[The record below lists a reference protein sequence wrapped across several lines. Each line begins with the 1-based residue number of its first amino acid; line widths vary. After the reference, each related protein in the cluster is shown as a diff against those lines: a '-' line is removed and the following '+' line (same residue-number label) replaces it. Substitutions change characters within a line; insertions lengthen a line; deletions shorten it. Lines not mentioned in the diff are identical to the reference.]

1 MFGEGLVW
9 EEGLLCGERVSVWVK
24 RLVRV
29 CVCVRACV
37 RVCACVCVCVHVCN
51 TSCSL
56 HVLVYLLVA

>member
-29 CVCVRACV
+29 CAC
-37 RVCACVCVCVHVCN
+37 VCACVRVCVHVCN